1 MKIKEAIKLRKI
13 ELCNENNITLNSL
26 SYISG
31 MSPTTV
37 YNIVS
42 DKNKNPG
49 VVSLK
54 KVCDGFEITLRDFF
68 DTDLFNDIEQE
79 IE

>member
-1 MKIKEAIKLRKI
+1 MKIKEAVKLRII

-68 DTDLFNDIEQE
+68 DIDLFNDIEQE

>member
-1 MKIKEAIKLRKI
+1 MKIKEAVKLRII

-54 KVCDGFEITLRDFF
+54 KSL
-68 DTDLFNDIEQE
+68 
-79 IE
+79 

>member
-1 MKIKEAIKLRKI
+1 MKIKEAVKLRII

-54 KVCDGFEITLRDFF
+54 KKFVMVLK
-68 DTDLFNDIEQE
+68 
-79 IE
+79 

>member
-1 MKIKEAIKLRKI
+1 MKIKEAIKLRII

-37 YNIVS
+37 YNTVS
-42 DKNKNPG
+42 KNKNPG